1 MTNQKGDQGVKL
13 VRGLSL
19 LDATMIVIGSMIG
32 SGIFLTSAESAKTIG
47 SPGWLLAAWALAGLL
62 TITGALCCAELA
74 AMMPR
79 AGGQYVF
86 LREAYGSATGFL
98 FGWSLLFVIQ
108 TGTIAAV
115 AVAFARFLGVLAPE
129 TISESIYI
137 IAPTHLFGRYAI
149 SLSTAQL
156 VAMILILLLTFTN
169 TRGLKTGKLIQNTFN
184 FTKTA
189 ALVGLILVGLLLGW
203 NSGSAAHTA
212 SWWNPS
218 ANGWNPQT
226 VANDFGPTGT
236 TALVMLLGLAMVG
249 PLFSQSAWNNVTFTG
264 SEVRE
269 PGRNLPRALLIGCL
283 AVVGLYLLANL
294 AYVVTLPLSTIQK
307 PQTSVATATMQAV
320 MGRPG
325 TVLMAVAIMISTF
338 GCNNGLI
345 LAGARVYYAMARDRL
360 FFARLGTLNRQNVPA
375 VALITQGIWA
385 SLLTLPRTVAIDP
398 ATNQTAYGNV
408 YTQLLEYIV
417 SADLVFY
424 ALMVGAVIVMR
435 RKASQIDRPYRTFGY
450 PVVPLIY
457 ILISALLVVDLAL
470 LKRQT
475 SGIGYL
481 LVLTGLPIYLIWR
494 RSAAPRSAFATETA
508 DVNEGM
514 RAEG

>member
-1 MTNQKGDQGVKL
+1 MSNRKGDQGVKL

-32 SGIFLTSAESAKTIG
+32 SGIFITSAESAKTIG
-47 SPGWLLAAWALAGLL
+47 SPGWLLAAWALAGVL

-86 LREAYGSATGFL
+86 LREAYNQATGFL

-115 AVAFARFLGVLAPE
+115 AVAFARFLGVLAPAV
-129 TISESIYI
+129 SESNYI
-137 IAPTHLFGRYAI
+137 VAPTHLFGSYAI

-156 VAMILILLLTFTN
+156 VAIILILLLTFTN
-169 TRGLKTGKLIQNTFN
+169 TRGLKTGKLIQNTFT

-203 NSGSAAHTA
+203 NTGSAAHTS

-218 ANGWNPQT
+218 ANGWNPQA

-236 TALVMLLGLAMVG
+236 TAIVMLLGLAMVG
-249 PLFSQSAWNNVTFTG
+249 PLFAQSAWNNVTFTG

-283 AVVGLYLLANL
+283 VVVGLYLLANL

-325 TVLMAVAIMISTF
+325 TILMAVAIMISTF

-360 FFARLGTLNRQNVPA
+360 FFARLGTLNRQHVPA
-375 VALITQGIWA
+375 IALITQGIWA
-385 SLLTLPRTVAIDP
+385 SLLTLPRTEAIDA
-398 ATNQTAYGNV
+398 ATGQVVYGNV

-417 SADLVFY
+417 SADMVFY

-435 RKASQIDRPYRTFGY
+435 RKVPMIDRPYRTFGY
-450 PVVPLIY
+450 PFVPLLY
-457 ILISALLVVDLAL
+457 ILIAALLVLDLAL

-481 LVLTGLPIYLIWR
+481 LVLTGLPIYLVWR

-508 DVNEGM
+508 ERQG
-514 RAEG
+514 